1 MRTDASSGNLP
12 TSAPQAPVRVIAS
25 AQSWV
30 EGEAVRQLEAMAR
43 LPGMKLA
50 VGLPD
55 LHPGKGAP
63 VGAAFTSEG
72 FLYPYLVGSDIGCGM
87 GLWNVDL
94 LARKAKPERWA
105 GKLDLEGP
113 WTGDAEGFL
122 QEHGVKSSGF
132 EAALGTVGGGNH
144 FAELQR
150 VDAVHDAKV
159 FTALGLSADR
169 LLLLVHSGSR
179 GLGEAILRAHVDR
192 HAAGGLVDDS
202 PEARRYLTR
211 HDHAVAWG
219 QANRA
224 LVARRMLDGIGALG
238 QRVLD
243 VCHNSVTPRRDTG
256 RTQWLHRKGAAPSDE
271 GPVVIPGSRGALSYL
286 VVPTGEGHTSA
297 HSLAHG
303 AGRKWTRSSARERM
317 RERFTAESLTR
328 TAFKSHVVCEN
339 KDLLFEEAPPAYK
352 PIDRVVTDL
361 VEAGLVRVVAT
372 LAPVLTYK
380 TRARPE

>member
-1 MRTDASSGNLP
+1 MRTEASTETLSP
-12 TSAPQAPVRVIAS
+12 STPPASVRVIAS

-43 LPGMKLA
+43 LPGMTLA

-63 VGAAFTSEG
+63 VGAAFLSEG

-87 GLWNVDL
+87 GLWSVDL

-113 WTGDAEGFL
+113 WAGDTEGFL

-150 VDAVHDAKV
+150 VDAVHDARV
-159 FTALGLSADR
+159 FDALGLSAER
-169 LLLLVHSGSR
+169 LLLLAHSGSR

-192 HAAGGLVDDS
+192 HAAGGLADGT
-202 PEARRYLTR
+202 PEAEAYLTR

-219 QANRA
+219 RANRA
-224 LVARRMLDGIGALG
+224 LVARRMLEGIGATG
-238 QRVLD
+238 HRVLD
-243 VCHNSVTPRRDTG
+243 VCHNSVTPRRDAL

-286 VVPTGEGHTSA
+286 VIPTGEGLVSA

-303 AGRKWTRSSARERM
+303 AGRKWTRSAARERM

-328 TAFKSHVVCEN
+328 TSFKSHVVCEDR
-339 KDLLFEEAPPAYK
+339 DLLFEEAPPAYK

-380 TRARPE
+380 TRARQE

>member
-1 MRTDASSGNLP
+1 MSTTASSAVP
-12 TSAPQAPVRVIAS
+12 SSAPVAHVRVIAS
-25 AQSWV
+25 PQSWV

-43 LPGMKLA
+43 LPGMRMA

-72 FLYPYLVGSDIGCGM
+72 ILYPYLVGSDIGCGM
-87 GLWNVDL
+87 GLFDVDL

-105 GKLDLEGP
+105 AKLDLEGP
-113 WTGDAEGFL
+113 WSGDAEGFL
-122 QEHGVKSSGF
+122 SEHGVKATGF

-144 FAELQR
+144 FAEVQR
-150 VDAVHDAKV
+150 VDAVHDAES
-159 FTALGLSADR
+159 FAALGLAADR

-192 HAAGGLVDDS
+192 HAAGGLGDDS
-202 PEARRYLTR
+202 AEARAYLTR

-219 QANRA
+219 RANRA
-224 LVARRMLDGIGALG
+224 LVARRVLDGIGTLG
-238 QRVLD
+238 RRVLD
-243 VCHNSVTPRRDTG
+243 VCHNSVTPLQVEG

-286 VVPTGEGHTSA
+286 VAPVGDGRGSA

-303 AGRKWTRSSARERM
+303 AGRKWTRTSARERM

-352 PIDRVVTDL
+352 AIDRVVTDL

-380 TRARPE
+380 TRTRGE